1 MEYCVFIASFFL
13 LNLPIN
19 TIAMASSI
27 SSLPLQG
34 DTASSQAAAVGSS
47 TTSSPSS
54 GSLGPFFA
62 VISVLTF
69 LAVVSCVVGRICV
82 RRRTKGAAVVAI
94 TPLDTIKHGGWLGW
108 LKLRCGGCM
117 AGEVVEAGAK
127 VMSFGEDQNNNET
140 HPHPPPV

>member
-1 MEYCVFIASFFL
+1 
-13 LNLPIN
+13 
-19 TIAMASSI
+19 MASSI

-34 DTASSQAAAVGSS
+34 DTTSSQAGSS
-47 TTSSPSS
+47 TTSSSSS

-69 LAVVSCVVGRICV
+69 LAVVSCAVGRICV
-82 RRRTKGAAVVAI
+82 RRRTKGTAVVAI
-94 TPLDTIKHGGWLGW
+94 TPLDTIKHGGWLGR

-127 VMSFGEDQNNNET
+127 VMSFGEDQNDNEIY
-140 HPHPPPV
+140 PHPPPV